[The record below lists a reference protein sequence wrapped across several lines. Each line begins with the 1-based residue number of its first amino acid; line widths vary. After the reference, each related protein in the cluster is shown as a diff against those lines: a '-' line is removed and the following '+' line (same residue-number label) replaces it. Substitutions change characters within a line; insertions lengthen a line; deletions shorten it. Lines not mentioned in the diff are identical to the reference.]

1 VGVKSLIKNFCNFPK
16 KLMQVKF
23 NLRGN
28 EEVEPD
34 IIDEDEDNKVKTN
47 LIDSDEDI
55 DNSYGSGNDMI
66 M

>member
-1 VGVKSLIKNFCNFPK
+1 
-16 KLMQVKF
+16 MQVKF